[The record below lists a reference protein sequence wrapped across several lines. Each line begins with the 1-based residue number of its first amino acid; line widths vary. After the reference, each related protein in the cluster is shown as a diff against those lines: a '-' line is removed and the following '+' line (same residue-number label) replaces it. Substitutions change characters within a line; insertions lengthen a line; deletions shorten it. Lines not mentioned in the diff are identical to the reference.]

1 MNEGVTIDNISIIS
15 LNFAYCLNFMTEYL
29 NNEEELAHVIIGKA
43 IEIHKQLGPG
53 LPKEVYLQCLEL
65 EFQEDS
71 MDFQYNQFLPVSY
84 KGLQIADVI
93 QLDFIVAGQVCIE
106 VITDTEVSDINIQRM
121 LKTIR
126 SNDFKLGLIINFN
139 STLLKNGIRR
149 VSNNRPVI

>member
-1 MNEGVTIDNISIIS
+1 
-15 LNFAYCLNFMTEYL
+15 MTEYL

-71 MDFQYNQFLPVSY
+71 MDFLYNQSLPISY
-84 KGLQIADVI
+84 KGLNISDVI
-93 QLDFIVAGQVCIE
+93 QLDFIVEGQVCIE
-106 VITDTEVSDINIQRM
+106 VVTENEVSDISIQRM

-126 SNDFKLGLIINFN
+126 NNDFKLGLIINFN

-149 VSNNRPVI
+149 VSNNRPNV